1 VSQFVF
7 VTDVS
12 PYRDAAG
19 AASLAGV
26 HHSLPSAVTTAAQ
39 IARLHGLSF
48 RHVGHVTDLSVSDL
62 ERARLLMLFTI
73 GETDWSGEQ
82 RSVIEQR
89 VRQGDLGLV
98 GLHSASDS
106 AYKWPAYGEFIGA
119 RFAGHPV
126 TGVLP
131 VLVVDD
137 AHPATRHLPR
147 RWHFNEEFYLFSDLA
162 EDRRDLLA
170 LEFGRSHDG
179 TGGQILP
186 LAWCIE
192 RGPMRTFYTALGH
205 FGAAYENV
213 EFVRHLGGGVSWV
226 LSQPPQSRGV

>member
-1 VSQFVF
+1 VNEFVF

-19 AASLAGV
+19 TASLAGA

-39 IARLHGLSF
+39 IAQFCGLSF
-48 RHVGHVTDLSVSDL
+48 RHVARVTELSASDL
-62 ERARLLMLFTI
+62 EQARLLMLFTI
-73 GETDWSGEQ
+73 GETGWSDDQ
-82 RSVIEQR
+82 RSVIERR
-89 VRQGDLGLV
+89 VRQGRLGFV
-98 GLHSASDS
+98 GMHSASDS
-106 AYKWPAYGEFIGA
+106 AYNWPAFGEFIGA

-126 TGVLP
+126 TGILP

-147 RWHFNEEFYLFSDLA
+147 PWPFREEFYLFSDLA
-162 EDRRDLLA
+162 EDRRDLLG
-170 LEFGRSHDG
+170 LEFGRRHDG
-179 TGGQILP
+179 TAGQVLP

-213 EFVRHLGGGVSWV
+213 DFVRHLGGAVSWV
-226 LSQPPQSRGV
+226 LSGSAS

>member
-1 VSQFVF
+1 MSEFIF

-19 AASLAGV
+19 VASLAGA
-26 HHSLPSAVTTAAQ
+26 HHSLPSAAVTAAQ
-39 IARLHGLSF
+39 IAQLHQLSF
-48 RHVGHVTDLSVSDL
+48 RHVTRVTELSVPDL
-62 ERARLLMLFTI
+62 EQARLLMLFTI
-73 GETDWSGEQ
+73 GETGWSGEQ

-89 VRQGDLGLV
+89 VRRGDLRFA

-106 AYKWPAYGEFIGA
+106 AYGWPAYGEFIGA

-131 VLVVDD
+131 VQVVDHD
-137 AHPATRHLPR
+137 HPATRHLPPA
-147 RWHFNEEFYLFSDLA
+147 WPFQEEFYLFSDLA
-162 EDRRDLLA
+162 EDRHDLLG
-170 LEFGRSHDG
+170 LEFGHSHDG
-179 TGGQILP
+179 TVNQVLP

-213 EFVRHLGGGVSWV
+213 DFVRHLGGGISWV
-226 LSQPPQSRGV
+226 LAGAQS

>member
-1 VSQFVF
+1 MSEFIF

-19 AASLAGV
+19 MASLAGA
-26 HHSLPSAVTTAAQ
+26 HHSLPSAVVTAAQ
-39 IARLHGLSF
+39 IAQLHGLSF
-48 RHVGHVTDLSVSDL
+48 RHVARVTDLSVSDL
-62 ERARLLMLFTI
+62 EQARLLMLFTI

-89 VRQGDLGLV
+89 VRQGDLRFV
-98 GLHSASDS
+98 GMHSASDS
-106 AYKWPAYGEFIGA
+106 SYRWPAYGEFIGA

-126 TGVLP
+126 TGILP
-131 VLVVDD
+131 VHVIDHD
-137 AHPATRHLPR
+137 HPATRHLPP

-162 EDRRDLLA
+162 EDRHDLLG
-170 LEFGRSHDG
+170 LEFGHSHDG
-179 TGGQILP
+179 TGGQVLP

-192 RGPMRTFYTALGH
+192 RGPMRAFYTALGH

-213 EFVRHLGGGVSWV
+213 DFVRHLGGGVSWV
-226 LSQPPQSRGV
+226 LSGSRS

>member
-1 VSQFVF
+1 VSEFIF

-12 PYRDAAG
+12 PYRDASG
-19 AASLAGV
+19 LASLAGA

-39 IARLHGLSF
+39 IAQLYRLSF
-48 RHVGHVTDLSVSDL
+48 RHVARVADLAVSDL

-73 GETDWSGEQ
+73 GETEWSGEQ

-89 VRQGDLGLV
+89 VRAGDLRFV

-106 AYKWPAYGEFIGA
+106 SYSWPAYGEFIGA

-131 VLVVDD
+131 VQVIDHH
-137 AHPATRHLPR
+137 HPATRHLQPS
-147 RWHFNEEFYLFSDLA
+147 WHFNEEFYLFSDLA
-162 EDRRDLLA
+162 EDRHDLLGV
-170 LEFGRSHDG
+170 EFGHGHGESG
-179 TGGQILP
+179 TRVLP

-192 RGPMRTFYTALGH
+192 RGSMRSFYTALGH

-213 EFVRHLGGGVSWV
+213 DFVRHLGGGVAWV
-226 LSQPPQSRGV
+226 LSESGS

>member
-1 VSQFVF
+1 MNGLVF

-19 AASLAGV
+19 TSNLAGA
-26 HHSLPSAVTTAAQ
+26 HHSLSSAATTAAQ

-48 RHVGHVTDLSVSDL
+48 RHVAHVTDLAASDL
-62 ERARLLMLFTI
+62 EQAQLLMLFTI
-73 GETDWSGEQ
+73 GETDWSDKQ
-82 RSVIEQR
+82 RSVIEHR
-89 VRQGDLGLV
+89 VRQGSLGFV
-98 GLHSASDS
+98 GMHSASDS
-106 AYKWPAYGEFIGA
+106 AYSWPAYGEFIGA

-131 VLVVDD
+131 VLVVDN
-137 AHPATRHLPR
+137 AHPATRHLPP

-162 EDRRDLLA
+162 EDRRDLLG
-170 LEFGRSHDG
+170 LEFGYSHDG
-179 TGGQILP
+179 TRGQVLP

-213 EFVRHLGGGVSWV
+213 DFVRHLGGGVSWV
-226 LSQPPQSRGV
+226 LSGLHS

>member
-1 VSQFVF
+1 MSEFVF

-19 AASLAGV
+19 TASLAGA
-26 HHSLPSAVTTAAQ
+26 HHCLPSAVTTAAQ

-48 RHVGHVTDLSVSDL
+48 RHVADVTGLTAADL

-73 GETDWSGEQ
+73 GETDWSEEQ
-82 RSVIEQR
+82 RSVIERR
-89 VRQGDLGLV
+89 VRRGQLGFV
-98 GLHSASDS
+98 GMHSASDS
-106 AYKWPAYGEFIGA
+106 AYRWPAYGEFIGA

-126 TGVLP
+126 TGILP
-131 VLVVDD
+131 VLVLDE

-147 RWHFNEEFYLFSDLA
+147 SWPFQEEFYLFSDLA
-162 EDRRDLLA
+162 EDRRELLG
-170 LEFGRSHDG
+170 LEFGHPHGG
-179 TGGQILP
+179 TGGQVLP

-213 EFVRHLGGGVSWV
+213 DFVRHLGGGVSWV
-226 LSQPPQSRGV
+226 LSGS

>member
-1 VSQFVF
+1 MSGFVF

-12 PYRDAAG
+12 PYRDAAWT
-19 AASLAGV
+19 ASLAGV
-26 HHSLPSAVTTAAQ
+26 HHSLPSAVIATAQ
-39 IARLHGLSF
+39 IAQLHGLSF
-48 RHVGHVTDLSVSDL
+48 RHVAQVEDLSVSDL
-62 ERARLLMLFTI
+62 ERAQLLMLFTI
-73 GETDWSGEQ
+73 GETDWSDEQ
-82 RSVIEQR
+82 RSVIEHR
-89 VRQGDLGLV
+89 VRQGGLGFV
-98 GLHSASDS
+98 GMHSASDS
-106 AYKWPAYGEFIGA
+106 AYRWPAYGEFIGA

-162 EDRRDLLA
+162 EDRRDLLG
-170 LEFGRSHDG
+170 LEFGPSHDG
-179 TGGQILP
+179 TGGQVLP

-226 LSQPPQSRGV
+226 LSGAQS

>member
-1 VSQFVF
+1 VSEFVF

-19 AASLAGV
+19 AASLAGA

-39 IARLHGLSF
+39 IAQLHGLSF
-48 RHVGHVTDLSVSDL
+48 RHVARVRDLTVSDL
-62 ERARLLMLFTI
+62 NRARLLMLFTI
-73 GETDWSGEQ
+73 GETDWSDEQ
-82 RSVIEQR
+82 RSVIEHR
-89 VRQGDLGLV
+89 VRQGSLGFV
-98 GLHSASDS
+98 GMHSASDS
-106 AYKWPAYGEFIGA
+106 AYRWPAHGEFIGA

-126 TGVLP
+126 TGMLP
-131 VLVVDD
+131 VLVLDD

-162 EDRRDLLA
+162 EDRRELLGI
-170 LEFGRSHDG
+170 EFGHSHDR
-179 TGGQILP
+179 TGGQVLP

-213 EFVRHLGGGVSWV
+213 DFVRHLGGGVSWV
-226 LSQPPQSRGV
+226 LSGLQS

>member
-1 VSQFVF
+1 MSDFLF

-19 AASLAGV
+19 SASLAGA
-26 HHSLPSAVTTAAQ
+26 HHSLPSAVTSAAQ

-48 RHVGHVTDLSVSDL
+48 RHVADVAELTTADL
-62 ERARLLMLFTI
+62 EQARLLMLFTI
-73 GETDWSGEQ
+73 GETGWSQDQ
-82 RSVIEQR
+82 RSAIERR
-89 VRQGDLGLV
+89 VRRGELGFV
-98 GLHSASDS
+98 GMHSAADS
-106 AYKWPAYGEFIGA
+106 AYRWPAYGEFIGA

-126 TGVLP
+126 TGILP
-131 VLVVDD
+131 VLVLDQ

-147 RWHFNEEFYLFSDLA
+147 PWPFSEEFYLFSDLA
-162 EDRRDLLA
+162 EDRRELLG
-170 LEFGRSHDG
+170 LEFGRHHDG
-179 TGGQILP
+179 TGGQVLP

-213 EFVRHLGGGVSWV
+213 DFVRHLGGGVSWV
-226 LSQPPQSRGV
+226 LSGSAS

>member
-1 VSQFVF
+1 MSDFIF
-7 VTDVS
+7 VTEVS

-19 AASLAGV
+19 TASLAGA
-26 HHSLPSAVTTAAQ
+26 HHSLPSAATTAAQ
-39 IARLHGLSF
+39 IARLHRLSF
-48 RHVGHVTDLSVSDL
+48 RHVEQVTDLSVSDL

-73 GETDWSGEQ
+73 GETGWSNEQ
-82 RSVIEQR
+82 RSAIERR
-89 VRQGDLGLV
+89 VRQGSLGFV
-98 GLHSASDS
+98 GMHSASDS
-106 AYKWPAYGEFIGA
+106 AHGWPAYGEFIGA

-147 RWHFNEEFYLFSDLA
+147 RWPFNEELYLFSDLA
-162 EDRRDLLA
+162 KDRRVLLGV
-170 LEFGRSHDG
+170 EFGHSHDG
-179 TGGQILP
+179 TGGQVVP

-213 EFVRHLGGGVSWV
+213 DFVRHLGGGVAWV
-226 LSQPPQSRGV
+226 LSGLQS

>member
-1 VSQFVF
+1 VSDFVF

-19 AASLAGV
+19 EASLAGA

-39 IARLHGLSF
+39 IAQLHGLSF
-48 RHVGHVTDLSVSDL
+48 RHVTQVRDLTVSDL
-62 ERARLLMLFTI
+62 NRAQLLMLFTI
-73 GETDWSGEQ
+73 GETGWPDEQ
-82 RSVIEQR
+82 RSVIEHR
-89 VRQGDLGLV
+89 VRRGGLGFV
-98 GLHSASDS
+98 GMHSASDS
-106 AYKWPAYGEFIGA
+106 AYSWPAHGEFIGA

-126 TGVLP
+126 TGTLP
-131 VLVVDD
+131 VLVLDN

-162 EDRRDLLA
+162 EDRRDLLGI
-170 LEFGRSHDG
+170 EFGHSHDS
-179 TGGQILP
+179 TRGQILP

-213 EFVRHLGGGVSWV
+213 DFVRHLGGGVSWV
-226 LSQPPQSRGV
+226 LSGLQS

>member
-1 VSQFVF
+1 VSGFVF

-19 AASLAGV
+19 TASLAGA

-39 IARLHGLSF
+39 IARMHGLSF
-48 RHVGHVTDLSVSDL
+48 RHVAQVTDLSVSDL

-73 GETDWSGEQ
+73 GETDWSDEQ
-82 RSVIEQR
+82 RSVIDHR
-89 VRQGDLGLV
+89 VRQGGLGFV
-98 GLHSASDS
+98 GMHSASDS
-106 AYKWPAYGEFIGA
+106 AYRWPAYGEFIGA

-126 TGVLP
+126 TGLLP

-162 EDRRDLLA
+162 EDRRDLLG
-170 LEFGRSHDG
+170 LEFGHSHDG
-179 TGGQILP
+179 TGGQVLP

-226 LSQPPQSRGV
+226 LSGSQS

>member
-1 VSQFVF
+1 VSEFIF

-19 AASLAGV
+19 LASLAGA
-26 HHSLPSAVTTAAQ
+26 HHSLPPAVVTAAQ
-39 IARLHGLSF
+39 IAEVHRLSF
-48 RHVGHVTDLSVSDL
+48 RHVTRAAELSVLDL
-62 ERARLLMLFTI
+62 QRARLLMLFTI
-73 GETDWSGEQ
+73 GETGWSGEQ

-89 VRQGDLGLV
+89 VRQGDLRFV

-106 AYKWPAYGEFIGA
+106 SYGWPAYGEFIGA

-131 VLVVDD
+131 VQVIDQH
-137 AHPATRHLPR
+137 HPATRHLAPT
-147 RWHFNEEFYLFSDLA
+147 WHFNEELYLFSDLA
-162 EDRRDLLA
+162 PDRHDLLG
-170 LEFGRSHDG
+170 LEFGHSHDG
-179 TGGQILP
+179 TVNQVLP

-213 EFVRHLGGGVSWV
+213 DFVRHLGGGVAWA
-226 LSQPPQSRGV
+226 LSGTPS